1 MKLRSLHVSTMAILT
16 MFGTAACTKTVP
28 PPAAPPHEMPKL
40 TGSIPPEVEGQSRVV
55 LDVTN
60 GPARVDEVLAQAAS
74 ATSQG
79 VVAYGELTR
88 NVCLKTPC
96 AVNLDYGQHNFRF
109 VSTTD
114 DQHYSEGV
122 VDAGRNDSIF
132 RHTMGEHSSGGAVHA
147 IGSTSAVLGVVGVL
161 TGATLLGTGV
171 LVHSAATSDN
181 PDSGSGL
188 TTVGAVTTGISAA
201 VLALGI
207 GLMVASP
214 ATNQE
219 GSSTQYPAGDD
230 EKPADA
236 PHPTGAMH
244 DL

>member
-1 MKLRSLHVSTMAILT
+1 MKLRTVRFSARGMVAIL
-16 MFGTAACTKTVP
+16 GSTACVREVP
-28 PPAAPPHEMPKL
+28 PPAAPPRELPKAVANV
-40 TGSIPPEVEGQSRVV
+40 PPEVEGQGRVV
-55 LDVTN
+55 VDVTN
-60 GPARVDEVLAQAAS
+60 GPARVDEVVAQAAS

-79 VVAYGELTR
+79 VVAYGEITR
-88 NVCLKTPC
+88 NVCLTTPC

-114 DQHYSEGV
+114 DQHYSEAV
-122 VDAGRNDSIF
+122 VDAGRGDTIF
-132 RHTMGEHSSGGAVHA
+132 RHTMGEHTSGGAVHTV
-147 IGSTSAVLGVVGVL
+147 GGVSAVLGTIGVL

-171 LVHSAATSDN
+171 LIHSAATSDN

-201 VLALGI
+201 VLAIGI
-207 GLMVASP
+207 GLMVGSP

-219 GSSTQYPAGDD
+219 GASTQFSVDD
-230 EKPADA
+230 TKQGETKRTKDA
-236 PHPTGAMH
+236 MQ